1 MPPVFP
7 HGVVLKVKFEGGG
20 SWQISQ
26 AGEVLQPDAEG
37 VYSVSFDRKELTIAP
52 TGPDA
57 PRKN

>member
-1 MPPVFP
+1 
-7 HGVVLKVKFEGGG
+7 VLKVRLEGGG
-20 SWQISQ
+20 SWRVSQ

-52 TGPDA
+52 AGPDA